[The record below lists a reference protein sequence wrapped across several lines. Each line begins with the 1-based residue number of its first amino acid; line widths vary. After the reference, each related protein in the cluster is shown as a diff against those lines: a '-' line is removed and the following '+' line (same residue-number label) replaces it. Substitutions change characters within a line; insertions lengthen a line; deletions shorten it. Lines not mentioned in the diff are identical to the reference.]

1 MRNPRILNRPMFN
14 RNNSAYGRGITS
26 NLVSEEERQRFNYG
40 GRVGASNGVYIE
52 PEIASYDIQDTI
64 SDIEEGGNELTY
76 TPWSNVWS
84 DYIKP
89 GLKTVTDV
97 FKKGLHPSY
106 GDVLGQDAEGE
117 DVIYE
122 DPLADAKKKYAQ
134 KKAKEERTAQGKRD
148 FTKARELMTS
158 DEAMRG
164 TGVSPLRKVD
174 DPAATQVDLDSD
186 QLFTDEEQKEKKSQM
201 ALAIAGRLIGGS
213 RDKWG
218 SKAQMENIKG
228 GLEDIRKIADPSERR
243 EMQAKYEAWGKAQKE
258 RDIDVL
264 EHQRKMMRDAGFQLE
279 DLIVN
284 KGVDRVAAINQ
295 VYGTG
300 IEKVAEFNE
309 DKIEKKYNKGKL
321 PEGYI
326 MFKDGI
332 YSIIRDG
339 KFEVISEE
347 EIIKTS
353 PRQKA
358 KT

>member
-1 MRNPRILNRPMFN
+1 MRNYKILNRPMFN
-14 RNNSAYGRGITS
+14 RNNSAYGRGIAS

-40 GRVGASNGVYIE
+40 GRVGL
-52 PEIASYDIQDTI
+52 
-64 SDIEEGGNELTY
+64 EEGGNELTY
-76 TPWSNVWS
+76 APWSDVWS

-134 KKAKEERTAQGKRD
+134 KKAKEERTAQSKRD
-148 FTKARELMTS
+148 FAKARYEMTS

-218 SKAQMENIKG
+218 SKAQMENIAG
-228 GLEDIRKIADPSERR
+228 GLGDIRKIVDPSERR
-243 EMQAKYEAWGKAQKE
+243 EMEAKYKAWGKARTKE
-258 RDIDVL
+258 TLANLREQERINSSEEALLNQHIGQPLSFKVSEIL
-264 EHQRKMMRDAGFQLE
+264 KIKNVERNTPF
-279 DLIVN
+279 IV
-284 KGVDRVAAINQ
+284 
-295 VYGTG
+295 T
-300 IEKVAEFNE
+300 
-309 DKIEKKYNKGKL
+309 KIPDPNNPGKEKKGRVIDKTKL
-321 PEGYI
+321 EV
-326 MFKDGI
+326 GI
-332 YSIIRDG
+332 LYTDPADPNSFMVLDSQGIIQTLSSTTDIIEARD
-339 KFEVISEE
+339 KKL
-347 EIIKTS
+347 IK
-353 PRQKA
+353 
-358 KT
+358 